1 MPEVTVVGAG
11 IAGLTAA
18 MRLAEQGFK
27 VTLFEQE
34 DFLGGKLGAHID
46 RRDDPPP
53 YPHDYHEH
61 SFHMYLNWY
70 HNFWRIAD
78 EIGIRDRFKAQPEM
92 NYLKRDQFVKDGR
105 PPQLINVGAADSTL
119 HNIFSGVE
127 SPADMLIYGYSLIDL
142 LGSRPP
148 PVGSPANTSVY
159 DFLTSRPYMT
169 DRAVALHGQ
178 TLAKAFANPTYLNA
192 AQTYQRFIG
201 YGFRQPSPMTWL
213 LQGNTQQHLFQ
224 PLQEHLEKKLK
235 VDIRKLHR
243 LDRIDVEHGKIVN
256 LEISRLKPVR
266 QNDLAIPREHSSE
279 TAETLHW
286 PVTGDVILAVPV
298 NALSQLID
306 VKTFLWAPELG
317 DVRRLP
323 TQPMASLDVYFN
335 KKLKNV
341 PAGITLLLESPYNLT
356 CIDYSQLWRDGGPT
370 NVTFLN
376 LVMSDFSI
384 FAQYDDVRY
393 APLIKEYL
401 FSELSHYLEFDYVW
415 QGPGENKHDDI
426 DRKRCYLQTNVN
438 EQLFT
443 NQVGTWPYRPEATCR
458 IGNLFLAGDFCKT
471 FIDVVTIEGAVVSG
485 LIAAEALRQKAN
497 VGEPIEIIEPD
508 SYPQATMAA
517 LKLMG
522 APYAYAAKAWTMLAG
537 GFGSRVDQMF
547 PNG

>member
-11 IAGLTAA
+11 IAGLAA
-18 MRLAEQGFK
+18 ALRLAEQGFK

-53 YPHDYHEH
+53 YPNDYHEH

-78 EIGIRDRFKAQPEM
+78 EIGIRDQFKAQAEM
-92 NYLKRDQFVKDGR
+92 NYLKRDQFAKAGQS
-105 PPQLINVGAADSTL
+105 PQLINVGAVDSTL

-148 PVGSPANTSVY
+148 PAGSLANTSVY

-169 DRAVALHGQ
+169 DGAVALHGQ

-201 YGFRQPSPMTWL
+201 YGYRQPSPMTWL
-213 LQGNTQQHLFQ
+213 LQGNTQQHLFE
-224 PLQEHLEKKLK
+224 PLQRHLEKLN

-243 LDRIDVEHGKIVN
+243 LDRIGIERGKILN
-256 LEISRLKPVR
+256 LEISRLEPVQ
-266 QNDLAIPREHSSE
+266 QNDLAIPRQHSSVE
-279 TAETLHW
+279 AERLHW
-286 PVTGDVILAVPV
+286 PITGDVVLAVPV
-298 NALSQLID
+298 NALSQLVD
-306 VKTFLWAPELG
+306 VKMFRAVPSLR

-323 TQPMASLDVYFN
+323 TQPMASLDVYF
-335 KKLKNV
+335 KRKLPNV
-341 PAGITLLLESPYNLT
+341 PAGITLLLDSPYDLT
-356 CIDYSQLWRDGGPT
+356 CIDYSQLWRDGGPKD
-370 NVTFLN
+370 VTFFN

-384 FAQYDDVRY
+384 FAQYDEVRY

-401 FSELSHYLEFDYVW
+401 YSELRHYIEFDYVR
-415 QGPGENKHDDI
+415 QGPDDDKPDDI

-438 EQLFT
+438 EPLFT
-443 NQVGTWPYRPEATCR
+443 NQVGTWRYRPEATCA
-458 IGNLFLAGDFCKT
+458 IENLFLAGDFCKT

-497 VGEPIEIIEPD
+497 VGTPIEIIEPD
-508 SYPQATMAA
+508 SYPQPMMAA
-517 LKLMG
+517 LTLMG
-522 APYAYAAKAWTMLAG
+522 APYVYAAKAWTMLAG
-537 GFGSRVDQMF
+537 GVASRVDEMF

>member
-11 IAGLTAA
+11 IAGLAA
-18 MRLAEQGFK
+18 ALRLAEQGFK

-53 YPHDYHEH
+53 YPNDYHEH

-78 EIGIRDRFKAQPEM
+78 EIGIRDQFKAQPEM
-92 NYLKRDQFVKDGR
+92 NYLKRDQFAKAGQS
-105 PPQLINVGAADSTL
+105 PQLINVGAVDSTL

-148 PVGSPANTSVY
+148 PAGSLANTSVY

-169 DRAVALHGQ
+169 ERAVALHGQ

-192 AQTYQRFIG
+192 ARTYQRFIG
-201 YGFRQPSPMTWL
+201 YGYRQPSPMTWL
-213 LQGNTQQHLFQ
+213 LQGNTQQHLFE
-224 PLQEHLEKKLK
+224 PLQKHLEKLK

-243 LDRIDVEHGKIVN
+243 LDRIDVERGKIVN
-256 LEISRLKPVR
+256 LEISRLKPVQ
-266 QNDLAIPREHSSE
+266 QNDLAIPRRHSSVE
-279 TAETLHW
+279 AERLHW
-286 PVTGDVILAVPV
+286 SINGDVVLAVPV
-298 NALSQLID
+298 NALSQLVD
-306 VKTFLWAPELG
+306 VKTFLAAPSLG

-323 TQPMASLDVYFN
+323 TQPMASLDVYFRR
-335 KKLKNV
+335 KLPNV
-341 PAGITLLLESPYNLT
+341 PAGITLLLDSPYDLT
-356 CIDYSQLWRDGGPT
+356 CIDYSQLWRDGGPKD
-370 NVTFLN
+370 VTFFN

-384 FAQYDDVRY
+384 FAQYEDVRY

-401 FSELSHYLEFDYVW
+401 YSELRHYIEFDYVP
-415 QGPGENKHDDI
+415 QGPGENKRDDI
-426 DRKRCYLQTNVN
+426 DRDRCYLQTNVN

-443 NQVGTWPYRPEATCR
+443 NQVGTWRYRPEATCA
-458 IGNLFLAGDFCKT
+458 IENLFLAGDFCKT

-497 VGEPIEIIEPD
+497 VGTPIEIIEPD
-508 SYPQATMAA
+508 SYPQAMMAA
-517 LKLMG
+517 LTLMG

-537 GFGSRVDQMF
+537 GVASRVDEMF

>member
-11 IAGLTAA
+11 IAGLAA
-18 MRLAEQGFK
+18 ALRLAEQGFK

-53 YPHDYHEH
+53 YPNDYHEH

-78 EIGIRDRFKAQPEM
+78 EIGIRDQFKAQPEM
-92 NYLKRDQFVKDGR
+92 NYLKRDQIVTDGR
-105 PPQLINVGAADSTL
+105 PPQLINVGAVDSTL

-148 PVGSPANTSVY
+148 PVGSLANTSVY

-169 DRAVALHGQ
+169 DRAVTLHGQ

-201 YGFRQPSPMTWL
+201 YGYRQPSPMTWL
-213 LQGNTQQHLFQ
+213 LQGNTQQHLFE
-224 PLQEHLEKKLK
+224 PLQRHLEKLK

-243 LDRIDVEHGKIVN
+243 LDRIDIERGKIVN
-256 LEISRLKPVR
+256 LEISRRKPVR
-266 QNDLAIPREHSSE
+266 QNDLAIPRQHSSE
-279 TAETLHW
+279 EVQRLRW
-286 PVTGDVILAVPV
+286 PITGDVVLAVPV
-298 NALSQLID
+298 NALSQLVD
-306 VKTFLWAPELG
+306 VKMFRAAPSLG

-323 TQPMASLDVYFN
+323 TQPMASLDVYF
-335 KKLKNV
+335 KRKLPNV
-341 PAGITLLLESPYNLT
+341 PAGITLLLDSRYDLT
-356 CIDYSQLWRDGGPT
+356 CIDYSQLWRDGGPKD
-370 NVTFLN
+370 VTFFN

-384 FAQYDDVRY
+384 FAQYEDVRY

-401 FSELSHYLEFDYVW
+401 YSELRHYIEFDYVS
-415 QGPGENKHDDI
+415 QGPDDI

-443 NQVGTWPYRPEATCR
+443 NQVGTWRYRPEATCA
-458 IGNLFLAGDFCKT
+458 IENLFLAGDFCKT

-497 VGEPIEIIEPD
+497 VGTPIEIIEPD
-508 SYPQATMAA
+508 SYPQPMMAA
-517 LKLMG
+517 LTLMG
-522 APYAYAAKAWTMLAG
+522 APYVYAAKAWTMLAG
-537 GFGSRVDQMF
+537 GVASRVDEMF